1 MTPPGSPSGSSGSVL
16 VIPFADGI
24 GDFVMMLPLLRFV
37 RDHYPD
43 AGITVAASQ
52 RSALL
57 LSGDDAALSVK
68 TPSWLAAGPPRP
80 RTRGPV
86 GVGRLW
92 PQALL
97 AWLEGPLLHWEFG
110 RARAFRRTLN
120 LHHWW
125 EEGYDFSRHWTPQ
138 LPSRPG
144 AVHTLDYL
152 AGRLERELDAA
163 LPAAQ
168 RRPALALRPDAIAW
182 ASSWWRDAG
191 LTDASPSTG
200 TSSRSDKTDKH
211 DAAHTAPVVALVP
224 ASNMQLKRWPLAHWT
239 RLADALSDAGCV
251 PLLCL
256 PPGEDPARALPARCR
271 RPVRTVSA
279 PLDRMA
285 ALLARC
291 HLVAGVDTGL
301 LHIAAAVGT
310 RYVGL
315 FGPTNPQVTGPYDRA
330 LGTTLVAPFEKP
342 SSCRTCWRQFKYV
355 DDSCNTLPASS
366 CMTHLS
372 VEDVLAACRDELGKL
387 AQLSKSGRA

>member
-1 MTPPGSPSGSSGSVL
+1 MTAAQAVGSRRERPHRKRLALLRDGGRAPESVL

-37 RDHYPD
+37 RNRLPD
-43 AGITVAASQ
+43 ADLTVAASQ

-57 LSGDDAALSVK
+57 LPQDETGIAVK

-80 RTRGPV
+80 RTAGPI
-86 GVGRLW
+86 GLGRLW

-97 AWLEGPLLHWEFG
+97 AWLEGPLLRWQLGRMRPFG
-110 RARAFRRTLN
+110 RTFN

-125 EEGYDFSRHWTPQ
+125 EQGYDFHRHWTPQ

-152 AGRLERELDAA
+152 AARLERELGDA

-168 RRPALALRPDAIAW
+168 RLPALALRPEAVSWAAAW
-182 ASSWWRDAG
+182 RRAAG
-191 LTDASPSTG
+191 LPDGQGNAGGP
-200 TSSRSDKTDKH
+200 
-211 DAAHTAPVVALVP
+211 PVVALVP
-224 ASNMQLKRWPLAHWT
+224 ASNMQLKRWPLGHWA
-239 RLADALSDAGCV
+239 RLADALAAAGCV

-256 PPGEDPARALPARCR
+256 PPGEDPAAAIPTRCR
-271 RPVRTVSA
+271 FRVHTARA

-291 HLVAGVDTGL
+291 SLVVGVDTGL

-315 FGPTNPQVTGPYDRA
+315 FGPTNPEVTGPYDRT
-330 LGTTLVAPFEKP
+330 LGSTLVAPFAKP
-342 SSCRTCWRQFKYV
+342 ASCRDCWRQFKYV
-355 DDSCNTLPASS
+355 DDRCQTLTSDS
-366 CMTHLS
+366 CMAHLP
-372 VEDVLAACRDELGKL
+372 VEDVYAACRAELE
-387 AQLSKSGRA
+387 RA